1 MMIAKLMEVNQNVY
15 SVQRGR
21 STQTRTIILITAEDV
36 EFVMENTVSVLINN
50 RKGPI
55 MVLYVSPCIIQSEIG
70 TYSGTMS
77 AYRRDRMGLAG
88 VKQDQVLS
96 DIYESSLGNSPRCRR
111 MTKRK
116 HGEQGP

>member
-1 MMIAKLMEVNQNVY
+1 MIAKLMEVNQNVY
-15 SVQRGR
+15 SVQRGW
-21 STQTRTIILITAEDV
+21 STQTRTTILLTAEDV
-36 EFVMENTVSVLINN
+36 EFVMENMVSVLINN
-50 RKGPI
+50 QKGPI
-55 MVLYVSPCIIQSEIG
+55 MVLHVSPCIIQSEIG

-88 VKQDQVLS
+88 VKQDQILS

-116 HGEQGP
+116 HGEQDP